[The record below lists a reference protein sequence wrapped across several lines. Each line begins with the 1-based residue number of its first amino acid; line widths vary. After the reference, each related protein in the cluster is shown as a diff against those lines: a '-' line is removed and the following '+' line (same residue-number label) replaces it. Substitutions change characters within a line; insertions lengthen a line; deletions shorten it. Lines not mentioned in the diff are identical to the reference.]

1 MSHHQLEK
9 VSCSRQFDFVPNHFR
24 GTFLCSFEAIPTMP
38 WVPEAFSLRKIREW
52 TCGARIFKNKVLS
65 LIQLPFS
72 NTSLTFTIHWP
83 KFLISFLRTCIGSM
97 DSNIIWSS
105 FDIVWSFFPYPLGC
119 SVFLQHLNIFW
130 KKKNTWKWFQHH
142 FDRTP
147 CQDPVRTGLPTTTNP
162 KIQSNFQISH
172 FVKYW
177 KTFQP
182 SKTSGGCTLG
192 ISGKGCAAGTLE
204 SLTYTRASSAKFCYP
219 ILR

>member
-130 KKKNTWKWFQHH
+130 KKKTLGSDFNTISIGRHAKTPYVLDYQPQ
-142 FDRTP
+142 RTP
-147 CQDPVRTGLPTTTNP
+147 KFNP
-162 KIQSNFQISH
+162 ISKS
-172 FVKYW
+172 V
-177 KTFQP
+177 
-182 SKTSGGCTLG
+182 
-192 ISGKGCAAGTLE
+192 
-204 SLTYTRASSAKFCYP
+204 
-219 ILR
+219 IL